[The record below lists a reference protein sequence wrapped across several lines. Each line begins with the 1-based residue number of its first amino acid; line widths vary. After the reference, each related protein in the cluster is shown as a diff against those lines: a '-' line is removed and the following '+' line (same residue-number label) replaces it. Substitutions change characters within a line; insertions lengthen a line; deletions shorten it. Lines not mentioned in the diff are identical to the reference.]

1 MACDVAVLQKIFV
14 LSLRNQPQ
22 NLMPTHEF
30 ISDGKFWI
38 LKVDVN
44 QGNSSKQYGD
54 VFNKWGWSSCQKTLY
69 TKIRSD
75 YKVKNLMDD
84 YPWRHSQDRRWTD
97 SSKRGSPWQP
107 FGIGARCHFGVKVL
121 MGLNKIN
128 AIHKHPHVKC
138 LALKHVNLHMWV
150 P

>member
-22 NLMPTHEF
+22 NLMPTHES

-38 LKVDVN
+38 LKVDEEIAQN
-44 QGNSSKQYGD
+44 NMEMC
-54 VFNKWGWSSCQKTLY
+54 FNKWGWSSCQKTLY

-84 YPWRHSQDRRWTD
+84 YPWRHSQDRR
-97 SSKRGSPWQP
+97 
-107 FGIGARCHFGVKVL
+107 
-121 MGLNKIN
+121 
-128 AIHKHPHVKC
+128 
-138 LALKHVNLHMWV
+138 
-150 P
+150 